1 MKKQKPKQKLSKN
14 CANYKSGVVPFST
27 LKRRLSINI
36 PVKAKQPSEAWR
48 CSTLF
53 YEEEKS
59 MVSPFV
65 SIRRDLHKIPE
76 LGFQEFKTQ
85 QYLLNYIASLPQE
98 RLEIQTW
105 KTGIFVKINGLQP
118 TKTIAYRADID
129 GLPIHEETELPYRSQ
144 HEGKMHACGH
154 DFHMSIALGVL
165 THFVHHPIRDDLLFI
180 FQPAEEGPG
189 GALPML
195 QSEPMQQWR
204 PNMIIALHIAPEY
217 PVGTIA
223 IKEGLL
229 FANTSELFIDLKGKG
244 GHAAFPH
251 LANDMVVAACAL
263 VTQLQSIVAR
273 NVDPLDSAVIT
284 IGKISG
290 GTVQNVI
297 AENARLEGTIR
308 TLSAESMKKVKE
320 RIESLVKGMEIA
332 YQCEASIDYGSMYY
346 QVYNNE
352 KLTKEFMTFVQQHS
366 DIRMIECREAMTGED
381 FGYML
386 AEIPGFMFWL
396 GVESEYGLHHARLN
410 PNELAIDQAIS
421 LLVSYIGWKGNN

>member
-1 MKKQKPKQKLSKN
+1 VEQLN
-14 CANYKSGVVPFST
+14 
-27 LKRRLSINI
+27 R
-36 PVKAKQPSEAWR
+36 
-48 CSTLF
+48 
-53 YEEEKS
+53 
-59 MVSPFV
+59 FV
-65 SIRRDLHKIPE
+65 EIRRDLHKIPE

-85 QYLLNYIASLPQE
+85 QYLLNYIGTLPQE
-98 RLEIQTW
+98 RLEVKTW
-105 KTGIFVKINGLQP
+105 KTGVFVKVRGTEPSKMIG
-118 TKTIAYRADID
+118 YRADID
-129 GLPIHEETELPYRSQ
+129 GLPISEETGLPFASE

-165 THFVHHPIRDDLLFI
+165 THFAHHPVKDDLLFV

-195 QSEPMQQWR
+195 ESEIMQQWK
-204 PNMIIALHIAPEY
+204 PDMIIALHIAPEY

-223 IKEGLL
+223 TKEGLL

-251 LANDMVVAACAL
+251 LANDMVVAACSL
-263 VTQLQSIVAR
+263 VTQLQSIVSR

-297 AENARLEGTIR
+297 AEHARLEGTIR

-320 RIESLVKGMEIA
+320 RIEAIVKGIEIG
-332 YQCEASIDYGSMYY
+332 YQCEATIDYGSMYY
-346 QVYNNE
+346 QVYNAE
-352 KLTKEFMTFVQQHS
+352 QLTNEFMSFVKEHTNVEVV
-366 DIRMIECREAMTGED
+366 RCKEAMTGED

-386 AEIPGFMFWL
+386 AQIPGFMFWL
-396 GVESEYGLHHARLN
+396 GVNSPYGLHHSKLS
-410 PNELAIDQAIS
+410 PDEGAIETAIR
-421 LLVSYIGWKGNN
+421 LLVSYLTWKANE